1 MSDSIDAEH
10 PPELRRKRPLSTNPE
25 AVRKRDQRA
34 RKKSPMKI
42 VKMELHERVVEVL
55 VDTLERRGH
64 LDERLEREDPDGAF
78 TAALASYL
86 LDVVG
91 PKK

>member
-1 MSDSIDAEH
+1 MMSNADAEH

-42 VKMELHERVVEVL
+42 VKMEIHERVVEVL
-55 VDTLERRGH
+55 VDNFERGGH
-64 LDERLEREDPDGAF
+64 LDERLDRDPDAVVS
-78 TAALASYL
+78 AALAFHLHNAVRS
-86 LDVVG
+86 
-91 PKK
+91 KK